1 MIDTMPV
8 DPITSAIV
16 GSLIGSAVQGMLT
29 PEPNLPAMGVIRTL
43 PAESR
48 LGVMNPPWNGQVQ
61 IDGQIYLLSPG
72 VMIRDEHNM
81 AVPPPMVRAPAP
93 VRYQIDAMGA
103 VNRIWILSP
112 AEAQFAANR

>member
-1 MIDTMPV
+1 MPV

-16 GSLIGSAVQGMLT
+16 SSLIGSAVQGLLT
-29 PEPNLPAMGVIRTL
+29 PEPSGPVMGIIRNL

-72 VMIRDEHNM
+72 VVIRDEHNL
-81 AVPPPMVRAPAP
+81 AIPPPMVRATAP
-93 VRYQIDAMGA
+93 VRYQIDAMGT

-112 AEAQFAANR
+112 AEAQFAAHR